1 MIHMRTFYLTK
12 PNLQIH
18 MTYNLI
24 KLHLRNNNIQNV
36 LITLFPRSINTRN
49 NYCNHDLR
57 FSLWKYL
64 HQKFFKKYIILP
76 WFYFIKSFFDAH
88 MCIVHSGTINF
99 IFHTFF
105 FLPPKSSTELPWSL
119 WYISFFCCSHTCFM
133 THLVNQDHLSG
144 LECKSWGIYHG
155 LCYITQWHLVELFN
169 CQPPESLETWC
180 DCL

>member
-1 MIHMRTFYLTK
+1 MYITHMHFSLHDSYENILFNKTD
-12 PNLQIH
+12 LQIH

-64 HQKFFKKYIILP
+64 HKNFLKKYIILP

-88 MCIVHSGTINF
+88 MCIVYSGTINF

-119 WYISFFCCSHTCFM
+119 WYISLFILFSY
-133 THLVNQDHLSG
+133 LLSD
-144 LECKSWGIYHG
+144 
-155 LCYITQWHLVELFN
+155 
-169 CQPPESLETWC
+169 PPS
-180 DCL
+180 